1 MRPQSRPRYKSPTSD
16 NIATFSIDA
25 DGTLLA
31 TAIAVLKDHSASKV
45 KSMLKHNQLA
55 VNGTPS
61 SQFDRPVKTG
71 DKLQVNFDTSFQVFS
86 DPRIKLVYEDD
97 DIMVIDKNCGVLST
111 GTGKVKDGTVY
122 SIMKTYLRKRNPGAR
137 VFVVHRLDRDTS
149 GLMLLTRTA
158 KARDVLVKNWTS
170 MVTCRHYMAVV
181 EGAMEETQG
190 KVRNYLA
197 DSPDNNY
204 EVVASDDPK
213 AGQLAV
219 TNYVTLKRAS
229 RNSLVQLEM
238 RTGRKNQMRVH
249 MAGLGHPVVGDR
261 KYGARTNPLRRL
273 ALHASTLEFIHPVS
287 NKPMHFTS
295 EVPSAF
301 LQLVE

>member
-1 MRPQSRPRYKSPTSD
+1 MRPQSRPRYQSPSRD

-61 SQFDRPVKTG
+61 SQFDRPVKAG

-86 DPRIKLVYEDD
+86 DPCIKLVYEDD
-97 DIMVIDKNCGVLST
+97 DILVVDKSCGVLST

-122 SIMKTYLRKRNPGAR
+122 SIMKTYLRKRNPEAR

-170 MVTCRHYMAVV
+170 MVTCRHYVAVV
-181 EGAMEETQG
+181 EGAMEEAKG

-238 RTGRKNQMRVH
+238 RTGRKNQIRVH

-273 ALHASTLEFIHPVS
+273 ALHASTLEFTHPVS
-287 NKPMHFTS
+287 NKPMHFAS

>member
-1 MRPQSRPRYKSPTSD
+1 MRQQARPRYKSPSSD
-16 NIATFSIDA
+16 NIATFSIEA

-31 TAIAVLKDHSASKV
+31 TASAVLKDHSASKV
-45 KSMLKHNQLA
+45 KSMLKHNQFA

-61 SQFDRPVKTG
+61 SQFDRPVKAG

-86 DPRIKLVYEDD
+86 DPRIKLLYEDD
-97 DIMVIDKNCGVLST
+97 DIIVVDKSCGVLST

-122 SIMKTYLRKRNPGAR
+122 SIMKAYLRKRNPAAR

-158 KARDVLVKNWTS
+158 KARDVLVKNWAT
-170 MVTCRHYMAVV
+170 MVTCRHYVAVV
-181 EGAMEETQG
+181 EGVMEDDKG
-190 KVRNYLA
+190 KVRNFLA

-213 AGQLAV
+213 DGQLAV
-219 TNYVTLKRAS
+219 TNYVTLKRTG

-238 RTGRKNQMRVH
+238 RTGRKNQIRVH

-261 KYGARTNPLRRL
+261 KYGSRTNPLRRL
-273 ALHASTLEFIHPVS
+273 ALHASTLEFMHPLS
-287 NKPMHFTS
+287 GKPMHFDTG
-295 EVPSAF
+295 VPAQF